1 MLRRG
6 LLVAG
11 LAAGLALSGVAP
23 AQATYTSTIAGN
35 DATVTG
41 DASGV
46 DQLVIGKIGGLLT
59 INGSVDWDPVAAS
72 DQTLADGPSSTVVV
86 NAGDGVDIVTVGVP
100 GDTFASTIT
109 VHGEGDVDFVQLNVG
124 GAGADTVT
132 IHGDVA
138 DVPGGG
144 HVGWDDSTD
153 QVNVRTGGGSDTVNV
168 VSSPTSP
175 QVLVYAEGGDDALRL
190 VGGMGLGPGGVFR
203 GGPGTDTLDYSAY
216 TTPVTV
222 DLGKTA
228 EFDAALT
235 GGNAVPANANAA
247 TADAE
252 ISFSDLASNTFDF
265 GLFVDGLTAAQ
276 ITGADVHT
284 GAAGSNGAA
293 ILPFGAGASWSDA
306 DLPAGT
312 APSDEGENQTDGDIT
327 EPALRAG
334 NTSVDVHSAAG
345 DIRGQLTLD
354 PNDGYGGTATGLS
367 AVFTVENLIGGSGND
382 TFKGS
387 VPHNTF
393 DCGPGSDT
401 VTADPTD
408 TLVNCGPEAA
418 PPAKPLGSVSPLK
431 PKASAKGK
439 QVTIDTGAKA
449 TCPVAATAACTATAS
464 ATAKV
469 GKKTLV
475 LGKSTASVA
484 TGQSASVSIKVSKKA
499 LKSWRKAGKLKV
511 TVTVTFTVPGGE
523 PVVVTKTVKIK
534 PPKPAKAR

>member
-11 LAAGLALSGVAP
+11 LAAGLVLSGVAP

-41 DASGV
+41 DASS
-46 DQLVIGKIGGLLT
+46 GLLT

-72 DQTLADGPSSTVVV
+72 NQTLADGPSSTVVV

-109 VHGEGDVDFVQLNVG
+109 VHGEGDVDFVHLNVG
-124 GAGADTVT
+124 GTGADPVT
-132 IHGDVA
+132 IHGNVA

-153 QVNVRTGGGSDTVNV
+153 QVNVRTGGGGDTVNV
-168 VSSPTSP
+168 TATPTSP
-175 QVLVYAEGGDDALRL
+175 QVLVFAEGGDDTLKLA
-190 VGGMGLGPGGVFR
+190 GGVGLGPGGVFR
-203 GGPGTDTLDYSAY
+203 GGPGTDTVDYSSY

-228 EFDAALT
+228 EFNAVLT
-235 GGNAVPANANAA
+235 GGNAVPPSADTA

-252 ISFSDLASNTFDF
+252 ISFSDLASNTFDY

-293 ILPFGAGASWSDA
+293 ILPFGAGATWSDP
-306 DLPAGT
+306 DLPVGT
-312 APSDEGENQTDGDIT
+312 APSDEGENQTDPDIT

-334 NTSVDVHSAAG
+334 NTYVDIHAAAG

-354 PNDGYGGTATGLS
+354 PDDGYGGTATGLW
-367 AVFTVENLIGGSGND
+367 AVRTVENLVGGSGND

-401 VTADPTD
+401 VVADPTD

-418 PPAKPLGSVSPLK
+418 PPAKPVGSVSPLK
-431 PKASAKGK
+431 PKATAEGK
-439 QVTIDTGAKA
+439 KVTIDTGAKA
-449 TCPVAATAACTATAS
+449 TCPTAASAACTASAA

-469 GKKTLV
+469 GKKTLT

-484 TGQSASVSIKVSKKA
+484 TGQSSTVSIKVSKKA

-511 TVTVTFTVPGGE
+511 TVTVTLTVPGGD
-523 PVVVTKTVKIK
+523 PVTVTRTIKLK

>member
-1 MLRRG
+1 VIGVTTG
-6 LLVAG
+6 LILT
-11 LAAGLALSGVAP
+11 GVPP
-23 AQATYTSTIAGN
+23 AQASYASTLLGTTAVVIGDNAAFDQLTIGKSAGN
-35 DATVTG
+35 
-41 DASGV
+41 
-46 DQLVIGKIGGLLT
+46 LT
-59 INGSVDWDPVAAS
+59 LNGSLDWDPLVA
-72 DQTLADGPSSTVVV
+72 DNQTLPDTPATTVTV
-86 NAGDGVDIVTVGVP
+86 NAGDGLDAITIGAP
-100 GDTFASTIT
+100 GDVLASTFAIN
-109 VHGEGDVDFVQLNVG
+109 GEGGVDFLTLNAG
-124 GAGADTVT
+124 GTGAETVT

-153 QVNVRTGGGSDTVNV
+153 QVNVRTGDGGDTVIV
-168 VSSPTSP
+168 ASSPTSP
-175 QVLVYAEGGDDALRL
+175 QVLVYAEGGDDRL
-190 VGGMGLGPGGVFR
+190 KLAGGMGLGPGGVFR
-203 GGPGTDTLDYSAY
+203 GGPGTDTVDYSAY

-252 ISFSDLASNTFDF
+252 IFFSDLASNTFDV

-284 GAAGSNGAA
+284 GAVGNNGAA
-293 ILPFGAGASWSDA
+293 IFPFGAAATWSNP

-312 APSDEGENQTDGDIT
+312 APSDEAVDQTDPDIT

-334 NTSVDVHSAAG
+334 NTYVDVHSPAG

-354 PNDGYGGTATGLS
+354 PQDGYGGTATGLS
-367 AVFTVENLIGGSGND
+367 TVYTVENLVGGSGND

-418 PPAKPLGSVSPLK
+418 APAKPVGSVSPLK

-439 QVTIDTGAKA
+439 KVTLDTGATA
-449 TCPVAATAACTATAS
+449 TCPAAATAACTATAS

-484 TGQSASVSIKVSKKA
+484 TGKSSAVSIKVSKKA

-511 TVTVTFTVPGGE
+511 TVTVTLTVPGGDALTVTRTIKLKAPKE
-523 PVVVTKTVKIK
+523 P
-534 PPKPAKAR
+534 KAQ